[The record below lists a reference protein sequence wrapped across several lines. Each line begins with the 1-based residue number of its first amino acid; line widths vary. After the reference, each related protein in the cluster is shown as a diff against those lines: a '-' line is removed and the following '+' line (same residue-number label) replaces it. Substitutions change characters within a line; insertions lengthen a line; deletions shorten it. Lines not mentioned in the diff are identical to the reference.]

1 MDEEVAVKN
10 ITRKEK
16 KINAKSMKGEKNEKS
31 SMGIHE
37 GHNINDVDGIEHVR
51 VSWKDKIAER
61 KMDCKKDKAKGVEV
75 SEVDIERGS
84 EEGELTVAYDEDGSG
99 DAMDNVKRKKKKREK
114 DKTSNAEEVNGN
126 ENRKTLDEES
136 ISEVKCAEDANKERK
151 KQRVKRKR
159 KDGDSEEGEKD
170 GKEVD
175 QHIQNC
181 EAYDTEIV
189 ERKKR
194 KKEKKKNKHD
204 NSEAEHDEGD
214 SFLLQQK
221 NVPDNVGGDIKS
233 HKHDENVTKELK
245 RKKNKNKD
253 NVDNDSSDLMHTDEI
268 GCEELEHAKIK
279 KIKKKH
285 TLLVENG
292 SDDLPD
298 NEVECERKGKKK
310 TKSVENDS
318 NGATP
323 NKSNKKVSFSGQD
336 EVFPIPSNSKTEKV
350 NAGEENLVRGKW
362 FTPEEDE
369 IVKDAVF
376 DYIDRHDLGK
386 EGLGMVL
393 NCMKHP
399 NLRGCWKEIA
409 SAIPY
414 RPYLSVYQRA
424 QMLLQR
430 SRGQKWTQEEF
441 DEIIR
446 YQQEHGCKWTALG
459 EELGRHRF
467 DVCRVWSRI
476 KLSNRK
482 RGRWTHDEYQKLFN
496 LVNIDLQMK
505 VQLSEQKIS
514 KHGMLRDNIS
524 WTAISDVL
532 STRDQASCC
541 IKWYRQLTSRMV
553 AQGEWANTDDYRL
566 IGALYSL
573 DATCMEDVD
582 WDGLVEDRTGD
593 VCRKRW
599 NQMVLHT
606 GKYVHKS
613 FAEQVEVLAQSYCP
627 HLLEVREAW
636 DSKPRV
642 P

>member
-16 KINAKSMKGEKNEKS
+16 KINANSKKGEKNEKS
-31 SMGIHE
+31 STGIHE
-37 GHNINDVDGIEHVR
+37 GHNINDVDGIEHVQ

-84 EEGELTVAYDEDGSG
+84 EEGELTVAYDEAGSG
-99 DAMDNVKRKKKKREK
+99 DAMDNVKRKKNKREK
-114 DKTSNAEEVNGN
+114 DKTSNAKEVNGN

-159 KDGDSEEGEKD
+159 KDGDFEKEGEKD
-170 GKEVD
+170 GKEVG

-181 EAYDTEIV
+181 EAHDTAIL
-189 ERKKR
+189 ERKKT
-194 KKEKKKNKHD
+194 KKEKKKNKHA
-204 NSEAEHDEGD
+204 NSEAKNDEGD
-214 SFLLQQK
+214 SFLLQQE
-221 NVPDNVGGDIKS
+221 NVQHNVGGDIES
-233 HKHDENVTKELK
+233 TKHDENVTKERK
-245 RKKNKNKD
+245 RKTKKSE
-253 NVDNDSSDLMHTDEI
+253 DNDNSGFMLTDEI

-285 TLLVENG
+285 TLLAENG

-310 TKSVENDS
+310 KAKSVENDL

-323 NKSNKKVSFSGQD
+323 NKSNKKVRFSGQD
-336 EVFPIPSNSKTEKV
+336 EVFPIPSNSNTEKV
-350 NAGEENLVRGKW
+350 NEGEENLVRGKR

-414 RPYLSVYQRA
+414 RPYVSVYQRA
-424 QMLLQR
+424 QMLFQR
-430 SRGQKWTQEEF
+430 SRGRNWTQEEF

-446 YQQEHGCKWTALG
+446 YQQENGRKWAALG
-459 EELGRHRF
+459 KELGRHRF
-467 DVCRVWSRI
+467 DVCRVWFSI
-476 KLSNRK
+476 KLSNLK
-482 RGRWTHDEYQKLFN
+482 RGRWTQDEYQKLFN

-514 KHGMLRDNIS
+514 KHGMLRDNIC

-532 STRDQASCC
+532 STRNRTSCC
-541 IKWYRQLTSRMV
+541 MKWYRQLTSRMV
-553 AQGEWANTDDYRL
+553 AQGEWANIDDYRL

-599 NQMVLHT
+599 NQMVLHI
-606 GKYVHKS
+606 GKHVHKS
-613 FAEQVEVLAQSYCP
+613 FAEQVEVLAQRYCP